1 MKDDEII
8 KKLLDLRADNIRQ
21 ERELFKHIAVLS
33 SAVIGIFAFSGGHG
47 LGILSKIGIVG
58 LFFVIIL
65 SVFLLFFV
73 LTLERIRSVK
83 AQDMITDVK
92 KLKNETILKA
102 AISLFGNKKAVS
114 IFKKI
119 ISGKEIKDSLESIIP
134 IVTEIWSN
142 FTSCDETIN
151 NKKKELSNE
160 KERGKDVFYRILSAF
175 GIIVF
180 IVSLGLIVI
189 DILKI

>member
-8 KKLLDLRADNIRQ
+8 NKLLDLRADDIRQ
-21 ERELFKHIAVLS
+21 ERELFKHIAILS
-33 SAVIGIFAFSGGHG
+33 SAVIGIFAFSGGQG
-47 LGILSKIGIVG
+47 LGVLSKIGVAG

-73 LTLERIRSVK
+73 LTLERVRSVR

-92 KLKNETILKA
+92 KLKNEAILKT
-102 AISLFGNKKAVS
+102 AISLFGNKKNIF

-119 ISGKEIKDSLESIIP
+119 ISGKEVKNSLESIIP
-134 IVTEIWSN
+134 ILTDAWSN

-151 NKKKELSNE
+151 TKKNELSND
-160 KERGKDVFYRILSAF
+160 KERSKDVFYRILSAF
-175 GIIVF
+175 GVIIF